1 MLSPNRQRDETGDA
15 TGGTPALET
24 IEQWLR
30 ALPAAEIRELSEALA
45 NNNSGKLTRFRTRF
59 QAWLDRTG

>member
-1 MLSPNRQRDETGDA
+1 MLNPNRQRDGAGEV

-30 ALPAAEIRELSEALA
+30 GLASAEIRELSEALA
-45 NNNSGKLTRFRTRF
+45 NNNSDKLTRFRTRF